1 MTDEN
6 NNKPRGGGGARRRG
20 GRARAQQSGGM
31 LANLHGRTILVDPPK
46 ENDNATKKKKLFSSM
61 VNNDEDEPTKPKHQA
76 LLQASSKKVMPIL
89 DKKKTTEESSSVP
102 LCTVAV
108 KTNDHLLS
116 TPPPTTPRGKEN
128 NANNNNV
135 IAAIANVEQQSSCTL
150 SPVESPDVYTPPM
163 TSVKVKTD
171 GGGIVSGIRNLVI
184 SPLSP
189 LDCETSPDG
198 ISNDD
203 DDDEEDDDNN
213 IIDDSRSV
221 HSDDLDD
228 ESASRNSD
236 EGSSNNDDDDDD
248 DDERQNTSIHSSIR
262 SILNASNDNVDQS
275 FDEKDDDD
283 VEDDNYET
291 EDEDYSTADAETS
304 DSDDELEYES
314 VESSNKKMRHGKK
327 NKKGMKEN
335 GMMKKKAIT
344 DDDAD
349 ESCMSGTG
357 NDDENA
363 IVLERDELLNRIDH
377 NVVIN
382 SDQSAEQEDTNEQQS
397 VDNESE
403 AASLTSLKE
412 CKKNLSS
419 SFESATDE
427 HDVHQL
433 TSEDGVGQEW
443 VVEKEDEIMQLDA
456 ECKEELRD
464 IFGDEV
470 ELILFPPSTII
481 DSADI
486 ENGEEVFKDVDEDN
500 VSMQEEVVSCTIS
513 HSPPLDNEPKSH
525 EVEQIHSPTKPNSS
539 IIIPTTLPLESS
551 TLELYD
557 VVDRL
562 FTMADKDTVTVKDI
576 VQSVALH
583 FHLPKVDKSTKKLI
597 KTRLTDLIQGYV
609 EPTTIAEKEDSYE
622 HTSFEI
628 TAAADVDD
636 NCCNADF
643 IICEDVDVKPPLT
656 GDVLQDDCSGDGD
669 ENTKQ
674 NDPVEKSMSP
684 QFELHTSC
692 VSEQGGL
699 ESPGVNH
706 LLPQQDDHKSVSV
719 AVDEVSDEVATV
731 ITSPSQS
738 ATSSID
744 NKNPNDDSFMSGGSL
759 FQHLSPTVF
768 QNMSPDFSVKSKTPN
783 GSSINDI
790 MSMSNS
796 FGESKIEKG
805 KWSLGSEIG
814 VGSFGRVFM
823 GLNSSNGSIMAVK
836 VLRIPSENKRL
847 IVEDL
852 QREIDLMKSLKHP
865 NIVRYLG
872 AEVDN
877 STHILN
883 IFQEWAPGGS
893 ISALLKKFGP
903 FSINIV
909 KSYVIQILKGLDYLH
924 SHGIIHRD
932 IKGGNILVSN
942 DGAIKLAD
950 FGASK
955 RVEAFCAV
963 SDEMEMTMRGTPYF
977 MAPEVFEE
985 KYGSKADIWSVG
997 GVIYQ
1002 MVTGTPPWKNLGF
1015 KSPIALFMH
1024 LKSHDRPPKLPRLKQ
1039 FSDSETS
1046 LVEKILTVCFQRDP
1060 TKRPSAA
1067 SLLSHSSLSNGI
1079 AHIFSPNVVAQIATK
1094 PSPSHESPLGAQF
1107 GDSPESP
1114 LKSPLNQI
1122 PENEAINES
1131 VTDSLCYSL
1140 SLQSPL
1146 PRVTTSTVLDT
1157 SSWPDWAKECNNN
1170 ATRTSINPYAAKSPQ
1185 KGSDMR

>member
-1 MTDEN
+1 MVDDD

-31 LANLHGRTILVDPPK
+31 LANLHGRTILVDPPPEVNN
-46 ENDNATKKKKLFSSM
+46 ENAKKKLSSFK
-61 VNNDEDEPTKPKHQA
+61 VNNDDDEPSKPKHRA
-76 LLQASSKKVMPIL
+76 LLQSSSKGYPIL
-89 DKKKTTEESSSVP
+89 DKKTTTMESSAAP
-102 LCTVAV
+102 MCTMVA
-108 KTNDHLLS
+108 KSNDHLLS

-128 NANNNNV
+128 NANNNYV
-135 IAAIANVEQQSSCTL
+135 IAEIADVEQQSTCTL
-150 SPVESPDVYTPPM
+150 SPVESSSIYTPPM
-163 TSVKVKTD
+163 TSVKVVKAD
-171 GGGIVSGIRNLVI
+171 SIVSGIRDLVI

-189 LDCETSPDG
+189 LDCETSPNDT
-198 ISNDD
+198 SNYNEE
-203 DDDEEDDDNN
+203 DEEDDNM
-213 IIDDSRSV
+213 IDDSRSV
-221 HSDDLDD
+221 NSDDLDD

-236 EGSSNNDDDDDD
+236 ESDDNGDDKHD
-248 DDERQNTSIHSSIR
+248 TSIYSSVR
-262 SILNASNDNVDQS
+262 TILNSSTGNVEQS
-275 FDEKDDDD
+275 LDEKDVD
-283 VEDDNYET
+283 EGDNYET

-314 VESSNKKMRHGKK
+314 VESGNKKKKMQHGKK
-327 NKKGMKEN
+327 KKGMKEN
-335 GMMKKKAIT
+335 GRKKKAAT
-344 DDDAD
+344 DDVG
-349 ESCMSGTG
+349 ESIVIGTG
-357 NDDENA
+357 DEDVKA
-363 IVLERDELLNRIDH
+363 IVLERDDLLNRIDH
-377 NVVIN
+377 NVVID
-382 SDQSAEQEDTNEQQS
+382 SDQSAEQEDDNEEQS
-397 VDNESE
+397 VDKESE

-419 SFESATDE
+419 SFESASDE
-427 HDVHQL
+427 LDRYQP
-433 TSEDGVGQEW
+433 TSEDGEGQEW
-443 VVEKEDEIMQLDA
+443 VVEEVDEALIQMKAELSADSQHNVPREEEGEDRIIMQLD

-470 ELILFPPSTII
+470 ELILFPQSTTI
-481 DSADI
+481 DCADI

-500 VSMQEEVVSCTIS
+500 VSMQKEVASHTIS
-513 HSPPLDNEPKSH
+513 HSPLNDEPKSQ
-525 EVEQIHSPTKPNSS
+525 VAEQIIPSPTKSNSP
-539 IIIPTTLPLESS
+539 IIVPITLPVESS
-551 TLELYD
+551 TLELYN

-576 VQSVALH
+576 VQSVAIH
-583 FHLPKVDKSTKKLI
+583 FHLPKVEKSMKKLI
-597 KTRLTDLIQGYV
+597 KARLTDLIQGYV
-609 EPTTIAEKEDSYE
+609 EPNISEEDDNDE

-628 TAAADVDD
+628 TSGADEDD
-636 NCCNADF
+636 NCCAAGF
-643 IICEDVDVKPPLT
+643 VKCEDVCVKPPLT
-656 GDVLQDDCSGDGD
+656 LCGDVLQDDCTGDGD
-669 ENTKQ
+669 IMQ
-674 NDPVEKSMSP
+674 NAPIEKPIS
-684 QFELHTSC
+684 TG
-692 VSEQGGL
+692 SEQGIL
-699 ESPGVNH
+699 HPTEANH
-706 LLPQQDDHKSVSV
+706 FLPQQDYHESVLV
-719 AVDEVSDEVATV
+719 AGDEVSHAVAT
-731 ITSPSQS
+731 IFASPTNS
-738 ATSSID
+738 ATSSVED
-744 NKNPNDDSFMSGGSL
+744 KNANDDSIMSGGSL

-768 QNMSPDFSVKSKTPN
+768 QNMSPDFSVKS
-783 GSSINDI
+783 NDI

-823 GLNSSNGSIMAVK
+823 GLNASNGSIMAVK
-836 VLRIPSENKRL
+836 VLRIPNEKKRL

-877 STHILN
+877 STNILN

-955 RVEAFCAV
+955 RVEAFCAA

-1002 MVTGTPPWKNLGF
+1002 MVTGSPPWKNLGF
-1015 KSPIALFMH
+1015 KSPMALFMH

-1039 FSDSETS
+1039 CSDSETS

-1079 AHIFSPNVVAQIATK
+1079 AHIFSPNVVAQIVTK
-1094 PSPSHESPLGAQF
+1094 SSPSHESPLGAHF
-1107 GDSPESP
+1107 GSPEST

-1122 PENEAINES
+1122 PENESINES

-1146 PRVTTSTVLDT
+1146 PRVTTRTVLDT
-1157 SSWPDWAKECNNN
+1157 SLWPEWAKECYKQNI
-1170 ATRTSINPYAAKSPQ
+1170 ARTSAINPYAARPSEKD
-1185 KGSDMR
+1185 SDMR